1 MDLKWI
7 EVAETKGWP
16 WLLALIMVGYVIYHF
31 RKLEPRLTEI
41 EGFVRIMQTTVD
53 QNTMAMNAMAQSTDN
68 VAHTL
73 KLLDQTLKGNIKLMQ
88 SSVES
93 DKLTQK
99 WLKDHDDRA
108 EKMYTMLRVMEQERN
123 KEVKIEH

>member
-16 WLLALIMVGYVIYHF
+16 WLLALVMVGYVIYHF
-31 RKLEPRLTEI
+31 HKLEPRLTEI
-41 EGFVRIMQTTVD
+41 EGFVRIMQQTVD
-53 QNTMAMNAMAQSTDN
+53 QNTNAMNAMAKSTDN
-68 VAHTL
+68 VAYTL
-73 KLLDQTLKGNIKLMQ
+73 QLLDKTLESNLEIMR
-88 SSVES
+88 SSAES

-99 WLKDHDDRA
+99 WLKDHDGRA

-123 KEVKIEH
+123 KEDK